1 MLPNLSLILH
11 NAMSV
16 DTKDDRYSIP
26 QSAFDIQTGRETMS
40 QKVKTACVGIMDA
53 PWSNLDSCHLFK
65 NLGSRRTTF
74 QANVYA
80 LSLEVPIQR
89 LLEVGIVV
97 IQRGTPLAVN
107 APEA

>member
-1 MLPNLSLILH
+1 M
-11 NAMSV
+11 
-16 DTKDDRYSIP
+16 
-26 QSAFDIQTGRETMS
+26 FDIQTGREAMS
-40 QKVKTACVGIMDA
+40 QKVKIRAICVGIMDT
-53 PWSNLDSCHLFK
+53 PWSNLDSCHLLFK

-97 IQRGTPLAVN
+97 IQRGSSLAVY
-107 APEA
+107 APKA